1 MGMQKF
7 SKGEAVKF
15 GWQTVKA
22 NFGFLLL
29 VLLVTMTVPGALN
42 FVSVPLASV
51 SIALSILAQLASW
64 SANIIFGMGLINI
77 SLKFCAGQKPVF
89 EDLFS
94 CARLM
99 PFLYYLTASVF
110 YMLIMF
116 CGFLLLI
123 IPGIIW
129 AIGFQLAPYFVVDK
143 GMDPLEALKK
153 SWAATR
159 GAKWDLFIF
168 GLLLGLIN
176 MLGFLALMVGLLF
189 TLPLSM
195 VAMAYVYRKLAV
207 QAGPVV
213 QVA

>member
-1 MGMQKF
+1 
-7 SKGEAVKF
+7 
-15 GWQTVKA
+15 
-22 NFGFLLL
+22 
-29 VLLVTMTVPGALN
+29 
-42 FVSVPLASV
+42 
-51 SIALSILAQLASW
+51 
-64 SANIIFGMGLINI
+64 
-77 SLKFCAGQKPVF
+77 
-89 EDLFS
+89 
-94 CARLM
+94 
-99 PFLYYLTASVF
+99 
-110 YMLIMF
+110 MLIMF

-159 GAKWDLFIF
+159 GAKWNLFLF